1 MVTENM
7 KDVWDYRIVRQTT
20 EDGGEWLSVQE
31 VYYDD
36 ETNEPMAHTTDLTL
50 EGDTISGIRKQLQR
64 MLWCLDKEIVDEIES
79 NVAEQS
85 MESRVLS
92 LEMENAEMRD
102 RLTELG
108 DKMTKLV
115 VGGILSHGNEIHES
129 INLDGDGVVVKKE
142 GL

>member
-1 MVTENM
+1 MDTTKM
-7 KDVWDYRIVRQTT
+7 WDYRVVRQT
-20 EDGGEWLSVQE
+20 ENGDERLSVQE

-64 MLWCLDKEIVDEIES
+64 MLWCLDKDIVDEIES

-108 DKMTKLV
+108 DIIKDTPNNIDL
-115 VGGILSHGNEIHES
+115 
-129 INLDGDGVVVKKE
+129 GDKVRS
-142 GL
+142 L

>member
-1 MVTENM
+1 MS
-7 KDVWDYRIVRQTT
+7 KDISKEWDYRVVRKTT
-20 EDGGEWLSVQE
+20 EDGDEWLSVQE

-36 ETNEPMAHTTDLTL
+36 ETNKPMAHTTDLTL

-64 MLWCLDKEIVDEIES
+64 MLWCLDKEVVDEIKSE
-79 NVAEQS
+79 VAADN
-85 MESRVLS
+85 MEDRMLS

-108 DKMTKLV
+108 DKMTKL
-115 VGGILSHGNEIHES
+115 GEDGHGNEIHEVS
-129 INLDGDGVVVKKE
+129 DGDEVVVKKE

>member
-1 MVTENM
+1 MS
-7 KDVWDYRIVRQTT
+7 KDISKEWDYRVVRQTT
-20 EDGGEWLSVQE
+20 EDGAEWLAIQE

-36 ETNEPMAHTTDLTL
+36 ETSEPMAHTMDLQL
-50 EGDTISGIRKQLQR
+50 EADSITELRKQLQR

-79 NVAEQS
+79 DVAEHS
-85 MESRVLS
+85 MENRVLS

-108 DKMTKLV
+108 DKMTKLGV
-115 VGGILSHGNEIHES
+115 DGHGNEIHES

>member
-1 MVTENM
+1 MATENM

-64 MLWCLDKEIVDEIES
+64 MLWCLDKDIVDEIES

-85 MESRVLS
+85 MENRVLTI
-92 LEMENAEMRD
+92 EMENAEMRD
-102 RLTELG
+102 RLKELG
-108 DKMTKLV
+108 DIIKDTPNNMDL
-115 VGGILSHGNEIHES
+115 
-129 INLDGDGVVVKKE
+129 GDKVRS
-142 GL
+142 L

>member
-1 MVTENM
+1 MATENM

-64 MLWCLDKEIVDEIES
+64 MLWCLDKDIVDEIES

-108 DKMTKLV
+108 DELEETKKVRSL
-115 VGGILSHGNEIHES
+115 
-129 INLDGDGVVVKKE
+129 
-142 GL
+142 

>member
-1 MVTENM
+1 MTTENM
-7 KDVWDYRIVRQTT
+7 KDAWDYRIVRQTT
-20 EDGGEWLSVQE
+20 EDGDEWLSVQE

-50 EGDTISGIRKQLQR
+50 EGDTISGIRTQLQR

-102 RLTELG
+102 RLDELG
-108 DKMTKLV
+108 ELLPAQGESEDIQNTIKEEVNKL
-115 VGGILSHGNEIHES
+115 
-129 INLDGDGVVVKKE
+129 K

>member
-108 DKMTKLV
+108 DKMTKLGV
-115 VGGILSHGNEIHES
+115 YGHGNEIHES

>member
-1 MVTENM
+1 MATENM

-36 ETNEPMAHTTDLTL
+36 ETDEPMAHTTDLTL

-108 DKMTKLV
+108 DIIKDTPNNMDL
-115 VGGILSHGNEIHES
+115 
-129 INLDGDGVVVKKE
+129 GDKVRS
-142 GL
+142 L

>member
-102 RLTELG
+102 RLDELG
-108 DKMTKLV
+108 ELLPAQ
-115 VGGILSHGNEIHES
+115 GES
-129 INLDGDGVVVKKE
+129 EDIQNTIKKAMDIEDGK

>member
-1 MVTENM
+1 MATENM

-64 MLWCLDKEIVDEIES
+64 MLWCLDKDIVDEIES

-108 DKMTKLV
+108 DQVEETKKVRSL
-115 VGGILSHGNEIHES
+115 
-129 INLDGDGVVVKKE
+129 
-142 GL
+142 